1 MPQFLVIARDGD
13 DPEALDRA
21 WRSAATYLEGIT
33 PLVEAGHIPLGGPI
47 LDDEGRMI
55 GSMIIAD
62 FPYWAALDAWLTN
75 DPYVTGDVWRDIEVV
90 PFRVSVGTWMPQE

>member
-13 DPEALDRA
+13 DPEALDR
-21 WRSAATYLEGIT
+21 RMAARPSHLEGIR

-62 FPYWAALDAWLTN
+62 FPDRAALDEWVTN
-75 DPYVTGDVWRDIEVV
+75 DPYVTGDVWRDVEIV
-90 PFRVSVGTWMPQE
+90 PWQASVGTWMPHE

>member
-1 MPQFLVIARDGD
+1 MPQFLLIARDGD
-13 DPEALDRA
+13 DPEALDR
-21 WRSAATYLEGIT
+21 RMAARPRHLEGIA
-33 PLVEAGHIPLGGPI
+33 PLVEGGHIPLGGPI

-62 FPYWAALDAWLTN
+62 FPDRAALDEWVTN

-90 PFRVSVGTWMPQE
+90 PWRASVGAWMPHE